1 MTKIVSFTFNP
12 FSENTYV
19 LYDDSGECVIIDPG
33 CNDPEEKAVLYDFVQ
48 SHHLKPVRLL
58 NTHCHI
64 DHVLGN
70 KFAAESWML
79 TLECHAAE
87 LKLLQFV
94 PAYGAEMGIV
104 VEPSPLPSR
113 YIEDGEI
120 IRFGQTA
127 LQAILAPGHSPGSL
141 CFYCPKEG
149 FLIGGDVLFY
159 GSVGRT
165 DLPGGDWHTLEA
177 SIRNKIFTLPDD
189 TVVYPGHDKV
199 TSVGYERKNN
209 PFFQ

>member
-1 MTKIVSFTFNP
+1 MTKIASFTFNP

-33 CNDPEEKAVLYDFVQ
+33 CYDPEEKAVLYGFVQ
-48 SHHLKPVRLL
+48 SHHLRPVRLL

-70 KFAAESWML
+70 KFAAESWNL
-79 TLECHAAE
+79 PLECHIAE

-94 PAYGAEMGIV
+94 PAYGAEMGIMA
-104 VEPSPLPSR
+104 EPSPLPGR

-120 IRFGQTA
+120 IRFGHTE

-177 SIRNKIFTLPDD
+177 SIRHRIFTLPDP

-199 TSVGYERKNN
+199 TSVGFERQNN